1 MKYELFG
8 GSFPGAT
15 VTLDAGEKVIT
26 QSGAMAWG
34 DASVEMSTSA
44 EGGLLKAIGRSLSG
58 ASLMFVTHESKEN
71 GSKISFASAFPG
83 TIKEFI
89 IDENHEYL
97 AQKSAF
103 LVADPTVN
111 VDATVNKKFW
121 AGLLGGE
128 GFILQKFTGHG
139 TLLAEI
145 DGSVQEIEL
154 KEGQSIKVDTGH
166 VAIFESSV
174 QYDVESVKGFKNILF
189 GGEGLFMTTLTGPGK
204 VWLQTL
210 TVRDMANR
218 LAPYM
223 PKQTVS
229 TSTGSSSSSK
239 DRN

>member
-8 GSFPGAT
+8 GSFPAAT
-15 VTLDAGEKVIT
+15 VTLNTGEKVVT

-34 DASVEMSTSA
+34 DASIEMSTST
-44 EGGLLKAIGRSLSG
+44 EGGLLKAIGRSFSG
-58 ASLMFVTHESKEN
+58 ASLMFVTHVANKDN
-71 GSKISFASAFPG
+71 SKITFASAFPG
-83 TIKEFI
+83 TIKEFT
-89 IDENHEYL
+89 IDENHEYY

-121 AGLLGGE
+121 AGLFGGE
-128 GFILQKFTGHG
+128 GFILQKFTGNG
-139 TLLAEI
+139 ILLAEI

-154 KEGQSIKVDTGH
+154 KQGESIKVDTGH
-166 VAIFESSV
+166 VALFESSV
-174 QYDVESVKGFKNILF
+174 QYDVESVKGFKNIIF

-210 TVRDMANR
+210 TIRDMANR

-223 PKQTVS
+223 PVHT
-229 TSTGSSSSSK
+229 TSSSSVSSK
-239 DRN
+239 DNK